1 VSRSQDLSLQGIIGN
16 CNTASAPGTLWL
28 PRNGD
33 TPSRLLVTPVPH
45 SKSPRAVHAMSCSA
59 GAPHAGT
66 SSRTAVIAG
75 QGRSLDPPSPC
86 PHGDHA
92 PSDPSAAATPVALDM
107 SALQAAA
114 GAVNTFI
121 QTYQDLLARYQQA
134 VRDLVAAR
142 RHNEELDARGRPDWD
157 TVRGFVD
164 FVQNRYDVSQGR
176 FCQAI

>member
-1 VSRSQDLSLQGIIGN
+1 
-16 CNTASAPGTLWL
+16 
-28 PRNGD
+28 
-33 TPSRLLVTPVPH
+33 
-45 SKSPRAVHAMSCSA
+45 
-59 GAPHAGT
+59 
-66 SSRTAVIAG
+66 
-75 QGRSLDPPSPC
+75 
-86 PHGDHA
+86 
-92 PSDPSAAATPVALDM
+92 M